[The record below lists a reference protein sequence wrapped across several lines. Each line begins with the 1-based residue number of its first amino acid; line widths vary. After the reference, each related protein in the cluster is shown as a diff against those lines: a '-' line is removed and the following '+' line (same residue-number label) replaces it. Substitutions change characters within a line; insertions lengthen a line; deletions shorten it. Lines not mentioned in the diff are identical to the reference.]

1 MTGAGVILPN
11 RALIL
16 RVGKL
21 GLCLLDRKNFFFEVK
36 LLVAG
41 ILLLLERI
49 DLRVNRIE
57 FVLPLVGKVGKLMTA
72 ST

>member
-1 MTGAGVILPN
+1 MTGTSVILPN
-11 RALIL
+11 RAFIL
-16 RVGKL
+16 RVGKF
-21 GLCLLDRKNFFFEVK
+21 GLYLLDRKDFFFKVK

-41 ILLLLERI
+41 ILLLFERV
-49 DLRVNRIE
+49 DLRINRIE